1 MQKTI
6 PKLLIAAVLTAMM
19 VTMGEAQPSPPRTLR
34 AFPSDDFLF
43 AYLNHVA
50 RAHKAAA
57 PPPCGSVL
65 MLVDSTRTEGDAIVN
80 GTLRQHLGAEP
91 SSALS
96 NGTVSLG
103 PLNGQVFTGADG
115 RYEIRV
121 PAESLGSERTVSVQF
136 RRLGFEARRYALPL
150 ARGRRVQLDVS
161 LCAAAMQLN
170 SMVVIPSPAATITN
184 VQEAGVDEGDIVKQM
199 GEHLIILRRGRLY
212 SVRLRTPSSARGLQL
227 VDVADAF
234 GPGIDPEGAWYDE
247 LLAWG
252 DKLVVVGYAYS
263 RHRTEIGIF
272 QLRPSGRLTHI
283 DTYHLTGDDY
293 YSTRNYASRLV
304 GQRLVFYAP
313 ISLRY
318 DEKGQFSSSLPEL
331 RRWRAGSDTGVFERT
346 LPATRVFRPAGP
358 DAPLSI
364 DALHSVTT
372 CDLAAAR
379 FTCQSTV
386 VLGAAHRVF
395 YATRTAAYLWMS
407 AYRDSRPE
415 MAAGQQ
421 TSVPAILVR
430 IPFDNGAPTAIGVQ
444 GSPIDQFSLLE
455 RRDRLYAVVR
465 ADGATEYV
473 EGTYDSRAPL
483 SLLRLPLRG
492 LTDGSDMAPVAAYQ
506 SLPAPLSATVFPAD
520 TAAAGPRALRVRF
533 VGDHVLYGEGRS
545 WGTPPA
551 RPGLLQVVPLSS
563 GAATAVRIPH
573 GVDRIE
579 ALGDDALIVGSDSSD
594 LQLSAVRLGG
604 TPRLAYGFRL
614 PNASEGEMRS
624 HGFFYRP
631 TAGASGVGL
640 LGIPVRP
647 QGAPG
652 YSHLFESSSAV
663 LFLRKTRDRF
673 TQVGLLR
680 PIPASAVDDA
690 CRTSCVDWYGNSR
703 PIFIGQRVMAL
714 LGHELVDGRE
724 VGGVLR
730 ETSRALLTPRQHSR

>member
-1 MQKTI
+1 M
-6 PKLLIAAVLTAMM
+6 
-19 VTMGEAQPSPPRTLR
+19 R
-34 AFPSDDFLF
+34 AFQSDDSLY
-43 AYLNHVA
+43 AYLNKVA
-50 RAHKAAA
+50 SVQKAAA
-57 PPPCGSVL
+57 PPPCGSVHIA
-65 MLVDSTRTEGDAIVN
+65 VDSTRMDGDAIVS
-80 GTLRQHLGAEP
+80 GTIRQHLGAEP

-96 NGTVSLG
+96 NGSVSLG
-103 PLNGQVFTGADG
+103 PLNGQAFTGADG

-199 GEHLIILRRGRLY
+199 GDHLIILRRGRLY
-212 SVRLRTPSSARGLQL
+212 SVRLRTSSSARGLQL
-227 VDVADAF
+227 VDVVDAF

-263 RHRTEIGIF
+263 RHRTEIGIL

-346 LPATRVFRPAGP
+346 APATRVFRPAGP

-364 DALHSVTT
+364 EALHSITT

-379 FTCQSTV
+379 FACQSTV
-386 VLGAAHRVF
+386 VLGAAHRAF

-407 AYRDSRPE
+407 SYRDSRPE
-415 MAAGQQ
+415 VAAGQRQ
-421 TSVPAILVR
+421 RVPAMLVR
-430 IPFDNGAPTAIGVQ
+430 LPFDNGAPTAIGVQ
-444 GSPIDQFSLLE
+444 GVPIDQFSLLE
-455 RRDRLYAVVR
+455 RRDSLYAVVR
-465 ADGATEYV
+465 ADGAD
-473 EGTYDSRAPL
+473 GRIKGPYDSRASL

-492 LTDGSDMAPVAAYQ
+492 LTDGSTMAPSAAYQ
-506 SLPAPLSATVFPAD
+506 SLPAPWSEPVTSAD
-520 TAAAGPRALRVRF
+520 TAAAGPRALQVRF
-533 VGDHVLYGEGRS
+533 VGNHLLYGEGRR

-551 RPGLLQVVPLSS
+551 RQGLLQVVPLSS
-563 GAATAVRIPH
+563 GAATVVHLPH

-579 ALGDDALIVGSDSSD
+579 ALGDHALIVGSDSSD

-604 TPRLAYGFRL
+604 QPRLAYGFRL

-631 TAGASGVGL
+631 TAGAPGVGL
-640 LGIPVRP
+640 VGIPVR
-647 QGAPG
+647 QQVAPG

-680 PIPASAVDDA
+680 PVPASAVDDT

-703 PIFIGQRVMAL
+703 PLFIGDRVMAL
-714 LGHELVDGRE
+714 LGHELVESRE
-724 VGGVLR
+724 IRGVLR
-730 ETSRALLTPRQHSR
+730 ESSRVRLAPRQHSR